1 MAELPGVLKL
11 PDDELLLALSVRQE
25 NLKDPA
31 KWCQEMR
38 AYWVAKSKPI
48 RDAEHAEHLMQWSA
62 RLALESSGERK
73 QGLKDGFGVPV
84 IYLSPEDAAFNAYED
99 AIKSLPS
106 SLL

>member
-1 MAELPGVLKL
+1 
-11 PDDELLLALSVRQE
+11 
-25 NLKDPA
+25 
-31 KWCQEMR
+31 
-38 AYWVAKSKPI
+38 
-48 RDAEHAEHLMQWSA
+48 MQWSA